1 VILFGNSAQRFIV
14 YLSYEE
20 VETRIAQ
27 QKQEAAAELERI

>member
-1 VILFGNSAQRFIV
+1 VVLFGSSAQRSIV